1 MLSDSNF
8 WTYCHH
14 YLHLPFVHE
23 IWGFYCIQNVDVY
36 YMFKKKWCKT
46 HSTTKDK
53 TPDQTSLKPGF
64 SWRAKWGAC
73 CSGKTQESWLSPSLC
88 TPEKRRYPTE
98 KPAPW
103 FNSVKRGYSQMA
115 STFLGLHKVALC
127 FLSFSANSLY
137 AQRMEVSVPRS
148 SRTQVSGLSS
158 SSFMTIACIL
168 LCLRYFPCLCF
179 PKWLRLKNG
188 QVLPLAWVI
197 A

>member
-64 SWRAKWGAC
+64 YWRAKWGAC
-73 CSGKTQESWLSPSLC
+73 CSGKTQESWLSPSFVPQRRGGTPQRSLLPDLILSKGVAHKWQAPSWVFIKWPCVFCPSLPIVFMHREWRFLC
-88 TPEKRRYPTE
+88 LEVQGLKYLDSPLPLLWLLLVSFFVF
-98 KPAPW
+98 A
-103 FNSVKRGYSQMA
+103 
-115 STFLGLHKVALC
+115 TFLVFV
-127 FLSFSANSLY
+127 FLNGY
-137 AQRMEVSVPRS
+137 V
-148 SRTQVSGLSS
+148 
-158 SSFMTIACIL
+158 
-168 LCLRYFPCLCF
+168 
-179 PKWLRLKNG
+179 LKMG
-188 QVLPLAWVI
+188 KYCHWPGS
-197 A
+197 